1 MDILSLFLISCA
13 LAMDAFAVSLCKGF
27 NVQKL
32 NLYHYAKVGLYFG
45 SFQAIMPLFGFY
57 IGQSFAS
64 FVDKIDHYI
73 AFVLLF
79 VIGVKMIKEAL
90 AKKDEKCD
98 DSCAD
103 FSHKTMIFLALAT
116 SIDALAIGVSM
127 AFLEEVNI
135 FFDVSLIG
143 IITLLFCL
151 LGLKIGNNFGYHLG
165 NKAEFIGGIV
175 LILIGFKILI
185 QHLFF

>member
-27 NVQKL
+27 SVKKVS
-32 NLYHYAKVGLYFG
+32 LYHYIKVGSYFG
-45 SFQAIMPLFGFY
+45 LFQAIMPLIGFY
-57 IGQSFAS
+57 IAHSFSS

-73 AFVLLF
+73 AFVLLSL
-79 VIGVKMIKEAL
+79 IGLKMIKESRQ
-90 AKKDEKCD
+90 KQNQCD

-103 FSHKTMIFLALAT
+103 FSHKTMSVLALAT
-116 SIDALAIGVSM
+116 SIDALAIGVSF
-127 AFLEEVNI
+127 AFLDGINI

-143 IITLLFCL
+143 IITFIFCIF
-151 LGLKIGNNFGYHLG
+151 GLNIGNKFGYHLKD
-165 NKAEFIGGIV
+165 KAELIGGTV